1 MKGDWKMNL
10 RFLLLCCPYVFGLV
24 SNSADAAVKIGNLS
38 RANKAQAYQ
47 QVNETRYQADLTNQ
61 QAMMQA
67 AVATIP
73 QELPVVVSNQE
84 LAQQIQSGNPQ
95 AAVSMAQLE
104 KCSRIYPNGQFE
116 WSRPTLGR
124 GAGGATTCV
133 AVVEM
138 RAVQAGPN
146 GEDLVVARGNLAAGD
161 FVNCNISAF
170 PQATWLPDAGNVEF
184 PADAEPTRDDVVAV
198 MNEEQKQHAGLK
210 ILAGGL
216 VAAVAG
222 NAMGDSEP
230 GKDGLFGTGKS
241 KLKSTAVGA
250 LGGAGLMAAS
260 TYGGKVGGDI
270 IMSAG
275 VNAAAGALIGN
286 MSASGDSVLRVE
298 KCVIDGRE
306 TTCMYGNLVQQGSA
320 ISSPKTPFVNKN
332 NPNQFMVCQN
342 GFEDCEYA
350 RLMGEKIN
358 PSDITDCGVVGRNAA
373 DCTYQDIVN
382 DSFSGV
388 KEMYCYREPA
398 NTPNA
403 EKQMFVDNE
412 NNNCGGDTEQGPWIK
427 LSGASEQGASVAAMM
442 IDVED
447 KPFGWKMADFE
458 RAMNDRY
465 KDNAIYQR
473 DANGLARGDAIAMD
487 AVTDV
492 TYVFKPISVDAADGG
507 LIDMDNK
514 ARMKSTLVGAGSGA
528 GLGAFTAYQG
538 AQTEIEERWVSA
550 IREYKDSLNKFYCV
564 TGKRPLATYND
575 LVQIPS
581 LPE

>member
-10 RFLLLCCPYVFGLV
+10 RYLLLCCPYVFGLV
-24 SNSADAAVKIGNLS
+24 MNSAYAAVKIGNLS

-47 QVNETRYQADLTNQ
+47 QVNESRYQADLANQ
-61 QAMMQA
+61 QAMIQAA
-67 AVATIP
+67 AVAAIP
-73 QELPVVVSNQE
+73 QELPVVVTNQD

-95 AAVSMAQLE
+95 AAISMAQLE
-104 KCSRIYPNGQFE
+104 KCARIYPNGQFE

-138 RAVQAGPN
+138 HAAQAGPN
-146 GEDLVVARGNLAAGD
+146 GEDLVVARGKLAAGD

-184 PADAEPTRDDVVAV
+184 PADAEPTREEVVAV

-222 NAMGDSEP
+222 NVMGDNEP
-230 GKDGLFGTGKS
+230 GKDGLLGTGKS

-260 TYGGKVGGDI
+260 TYGGKVGGDV
-270 IMSAG
+270 IMSVG

-298 KCVIDGRE
+298 KCIVDGRE
-306 TTCMYGNLVQQGSA
+306 TTCMYGNLVEQGNA
-320 ISSPKTPFVNKN
+320 ISDSTPFVNKN
-332 NPNQFMVCQN
+332 NPKQFMICN
-342 GFEDCEYA
+342 SDLTNCNYA
-350 RLMGEKIN
+350 RLMNEKIDAN
-358 PSDITDCGVVGRNAA
+358 DITGCGVVGKSAA
-373 DCTYQDIVN
+373 ECTYQDILN
-382 DSFSGV
+382 DSFSGI
-388 KEMYCYREPA
+388 KDKYCYKVLVG
-398 NTPNA
+398 NQNA
-403 EKQMFVDNE
+403 EKKMLKDDA
-412 NNNCGGDTEQGPWIK
+412 NNNCDGDTDQGPWIK
-427 LSGASEQGASVAAMM
+427 LSGAVEQGVSVAAMM

-447 KPFGWKMADFE
+447 KPFGWKAADFE
-458 RAMNDRY
+458 TAMTDRY
-465 KDNAIYQR
+465 KDNVIYQR
-473 DANGLARGDAIAMD
+473 DVNGLVRGDAITLGGND
-487 AVTDV
+487 DKK
-492 TYVFKPISVDAADGG
+492 YVFKPMSVDATDGG

-514 ARMKSTLVGAGSGA
+514 ARMKSTLVGAGGGA

-550 IREYKDSLNKFYCV
+550 IREYKDSLNMFICR
-564 TGKRPLATYND
+564 TGNRFLSTYND
-575 LVQIPS
+575 PVQIPE

>member
-1 MKGDWKMNL
+1 MNL

-198 MNEEQKQHAGLK
+198 MNP
-210 ILAGGL
+210 I
-216 VAAVAG
+216 
-222 NAMGDSEP
+222 
-230 GKDGLFGTGKS
+230 
-241 KLKSTAVGA
+241 
-250 LGGAGLMAAS
+250 
-260 TYGGKVGGDI
+260 
-270 IMSAG
+270 
-275 VNAAAGALIGN
+275 AAA
-286 MSASGDSVLRVE
+286 E
-298 KCVIDGRE
+298 
-306 TTCMYGNLVQQGSA
+306 
-320 ISSPKTPFVNKN
+320 P
-332 NPNQFMVCQN
+332 
-342 GFEDCEYA
+342 
-350 RLMGEKIN
+350 
-358 PSDITDCGVVGRNAA
+358 AA
-373 DCTYQDIVN
+373 DQ
-382 DSFSGV
+382 
-388 KEMYCYREPA
+388 
-398 NTPNA
+398 
-403 EKQMFVDNE
+403 
-412 NNNCGGDTEQGPWIK
+412 
-427 LSGASEQGASVAAMM
+427 
-442 IDVED
+442 
-447 KPFGWKMADFE
+447 
-458 RAMNDRY
+458 
-465 KDNAIYQR
+465 
-473 DANGLARGDAIAMD
+473 AR
-487 AVTDV
+487 
-492 TYVFKPISVDAADGG
+492 
-507 LIDMDNK
+507 
-514 ARMKSTLVGAGSGA
+514 
-528 GLGAFTAYQG
+528 
-538 AQTEIEERWVSA
+538 
-550 IREYKDSLNKFYCV
+550 
-564 TGKRPLATYND
+564 
-575 LVQIPS
+575 
-581 LPE
+581 